1 MSMSELRKKAKK
13 PEDECMKPIPAHMP
27 VSWSHGHLYGRNGVS
42 RVQSFHYVGKQQIM
56 GIKRPG

>member
-1 MSMSELRKKAKK
+1 MSELRKKAKK

-27 VSWSHGHLYGRNGVS
+27 VSWSHGHLYGRNGGS
-42 RVQSFHYVGKQQIM
+42 GSKAFTMDVGKQQIM